1 MTPKIFYMLL
11 ITILIAITIKKSKNV
26 NFCYGID
33 ISRFQ
38 GDELAS
44 STFKNIDSLK
54 FVICKATEGITFTD
68 PKFTSNWQIL
78 KKQKIIRGAYHFYHI
93 KDDPIKQASNFLTS
107 LKNLAALD
115 MPPILDFE
123 DTSIDSKDDI
133 AKIQR
138 NVLLFLKT
146 IEGKTKRTP
155 IIYTNNS
162 TANTYLNDS
171 QFAKYPLW
179 IADYK
184 SITTPKVPEIWKNK
198 GWSFWQKSSEYKI
211 GSITNDLDVF
221 NGNLQTLKKFI
232 KQH

>member
-11 ITILIAITIKKSKNV
+11 ITILIAITIKKNKKV

-54 FVICKATEGITFTD
+54 FVICKATEGITYTD
-68 PKFTSNWQIL
+68 PKFTSNWKTL
-78 KKQKIIRGAYHFYHI
+78 KNENIIRGAYHFYYT
-93 KDDPIKQASNFLTS
+93 KDDPIQQANHFLNTLTS
-107 LKNLAALD
+107 LSELD
-115 MPPILDFE
+115 LPPILDFE

-138 NVLLFLKT
+138 NMLLFLKT
-146 IEGKTKRTP
+146 IEGKTNRTP
-155 IIYTNNS
+155 ILYTNNS

-184 SITTPKVPEIWKNK
+184 SITTPKLPEIWKNK

-221 NGNLQTLKKFI
+221 NGNLQALKKFI